1 MTFCWKTRHDLSHF
15 MWLISFSGIL
25 WSSSEKEIRVAC
37 TTSCC
42 TCNIFKYCFS
52 SNLDFCILFSI
63 CVHHFRCKLVTQET
77 TAEAELFAEV
87 ISHCCST
94 GLLIYSPLAGKH
106 SWRNKWNANAI
117 FYIEEPLA
125 LTIVFYRPENA
136 FYGNFIAEKPF
147 QSNADN
153 HKHVF
158 LCSPCCS

>member
-1 MTFCWKTRHDLSHF
+1 MTLHSPCGWHLFQTFCGTALNGKSALYSPHCVAAVTYSNIQILFLIYTRKQFWFLN
-15 MWLISFSGIL
+15 
-25 WSSSEKEIRVAC
+25 
-37 TTSCC
+37 
-42 TCNIFKYCFS
+42 CNI
-52 SNLDFCILFSI
+52 
-63 CVHHFRCKLVTQET
+63 CVDHLRQRLASQET

-87 ISHCCST
+87 ISHCRSN

-117 FYIEEPLA
+117 FYIEEPLV

-153 HKHVF
+153 LKHVF
-158 LCSPCCS
+158 LCSPRCS